1 VRIEGIGETTDV
13 DLVTKVVAGDPVA
26 SLTWCV
32 GMPRWPNG
40 WRCSGAPALIQ
51 MMWSRRR
58 L

>member
-1 VRIEGIGETTDV
+1 MRIEGIGETTDA
-13 DLVTKVVAGDPVA
+13 DLVTEVVAGDPRP

-40 WRCSGAPALIQ
+40 WRCSGAPVPIQ
-51 MMWSRRR
+51 MMSSRRR

>member
-13 DLVTKVVAGDPVA
+13 DLVTKVVAGDPV